1 MIKGQVEDVENT
13 LEASHSLRHELEQ
26 TRRELDECRGRLAQ
40 VDEQLQAHKKA
51 ETLLHGQKHLTEM
64 IARGDPLEAILEDSC
79 KLVEKALP
87 GSLAVIMRLDGNR
100 LRRGAAPSLPEYV
113 AEVDGFEIGHNVGTC
128 SAAAARGVPVITSD
142 IFEDPNWAGLLDL
155 AAKFGL
161 RAGVHLSYDRMASF
175 LSPYAN
181 AEALR
186 VAQDLDA
193 KVEALIASSAG

>member
-1 MIKGQVEDVENT
+1 
-13 LEASHSLRHELEQ
+13 
-26 TRRELDECRGRLAQ
+26 
-40 VDEQLQAHKKA
+40 
-51 ETLLHGQKHLTEM
+51 M
-64 IARGDPLEAILEDSC
+64 IARGDSLEAILEDSC

-142 IFEDPNWAGLLDL
+142 IFEDPNWAGFLDL

-161 RAGVHLSYDRMASF
+161 RAGWATPI
-175 LSPYAN
+175 LSPASRVLGTLGIYWPAPHGPTQHHLQVIN
-181 AEALR
+181 QMAQLVAFAIERKQAAEALEASEKLAR
-186 VAQDLDA
+186 GQA
-193 KVEALIASSAG
+193 EALSLQVNFSDSGLPSRRARDGICAGHQRN